1 MISKDL
7 ERPQQSLE
15 QLQRTANQ
23 QTLESLYAQ
32 SPSGS
37 TSPALPFVALLA
49 AVCILSFSA
58 IFTRLS
64 EQELSASAT
73 IFNRFWIASV
83 TLGLWSGFQQ
93 FRQPN
98 SEPNHQSQAWQ
109 WRDLFWFL
117 CLGIL
122 IYGRAGTW
130 AWSLTQTSVA
140 NSNLLHNM
148 TPLFATLG
156 GWLFLGH
163 RFNRQFVMGLG
174 LAMIG
179 VIAIGIGDFQV
190 GTSGL
195 IGDGAALMS
204 AVFYAANFLVIERLR
219 VKFSTST
226 IMLCSCVVTGLLTLP
241 IVLLGGSQ
249 LFPTSISVWLAVIAL
264 GVISQG
270 VGQGLLTYCLK
281 QFTSGFVSIF
291 MLLEPLITAI
301 LAWKFFAEQLNLLN
315 WLAFGVILSGLYLAT
330 ISRGAEKSELAH

>member
-1 MISKDL
+1 MITKAP
-7 ERPQQSLE
+7 ERPQQSLVP
-15 QLQRTANQ
+15 LPRVADP
-23 QTLESLYAQ
+23 QTLESLYTQ
-32 SPSGS
+32 SAPRSA
-37 TSPALPFVALLA
+37 PVVPFMALIV

-73 IFNRFWIASV
+73 IFNRFWIASLA
-83 TLGLWSGFQQ
+83 LGLWSGFQQ
-93 FRQPN
+93 FRQP
-98 SEPNHQSQAWQ
+98 SLETTRPSQPLQ
-109 WRDLFWFL
+109 GRDLLWFL

-122 IYGRAGTW
+122 IYGRAGSW

-163 RFNRQFVMGLG
+163 RFNRQFLIGMGLA
-174 LAMIG
+174 LIG
-179 VIAIGIGDFQV
+179 ILAIGIGDFQI

-195 IGDGAALMS
+195 VGDGAALLS

-219 VKFSTST
+219 VKFSTLT
-226 IMLCSCVVTGLLTLP
+226 IMLSSCVVTGLLTLP
-241 IVLLGGSQ
+241 IVLLGGTQ
-249 LFPTSISVWLAVIAL
+249 LFPTSATVWLAVIAL
-264 GVISQG
+264 GIISQG
-270 VGQGLLTYCLK
+270 VGQGLLAYCLK

-301 LAWKFFAEQLNLLN
+301 LAWKVFSEQLNLLN
-315 WLAFGVILSGLYLAT
+315 WIAFFIVLTGLYLAT
-330 ISRGAEKSELAH
+330 ISKGAAKSSLTH